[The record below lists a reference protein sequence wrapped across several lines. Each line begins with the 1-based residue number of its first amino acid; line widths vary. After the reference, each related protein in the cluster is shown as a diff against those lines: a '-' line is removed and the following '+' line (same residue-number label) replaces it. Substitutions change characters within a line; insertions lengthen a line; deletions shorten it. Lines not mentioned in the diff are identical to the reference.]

1 MIYFCCDERRRKK
14 LLDENER
21 RRALGEATLNGI
33 DYLEVLDRE
42 APPGIPRQRT
52 LLVRAFEPLPA
63 FTRDNVSIDGGERV
77 EPVGIEW
84 AYRADALPGS
94 LGLSVAEKNY
104 FNAFPA
110 AEKARLLI
118 VRTDSTGDF
127 SNYRFA
133 LIQVAGSSTPPDGF
147 DPVFSTVNFSFKV
160 ECPSDFDCREKSSCP
175 TPPSASPPINYLAK
189 DYAGFRRL
197 LLDRIAL
204 LAPDWRERSPADLGV
219 ALVELLAYVGD
230 RLSYQQDATVTEA
243 YLGTARRR
251 VSIRRHARLLDYP
264 MHDGCNAR
272 TWVHFTCEPNTD
284 GVVLPAGTIVLTK
297 VPSEGL
303 TLPSH
308 WQDLESV
315 RRAQPVVFAT
325 RHDLAL
331 FTAHNRLSFY
341 SWGDERCCLPKGAT
355 RATLKGHYPGLMAG
369 EVLVFQEVLGP
380 RTGREEDADPSRRHA
395 VRLTHVQCFAAAN
408 QPLRDPLNNQDVTEI
423 SWSEADALPFPFCLS
438 AQTDA
443 GHAGAPREDVSIALG
458 NIALADHGEEIRDP
472 KDLGTVPVAKLRR
485 PRPRNADCCDETLGE
500 YLPPRF
506 QPVIADWTEPLTFAT
521 PAKSSPLFT
530 MDYKA
535 ALGTALNQHKLPPT
549 LEERFRG
556 EGVLFSH
563 PLSVQGAFRRWA
575 VSDGRQAFR
584 IERDGTHLRIHAVT
598 EPAAAALRQDPRSA
612 VPAVYRLEGLKDG
625 RTTPWDVQRDLLS
638 SLPGDAHF
646 VVEPEDD
653 GNARVRFGDNLHGR
667 RPESGTRFTARY
679 RIGNGAAGNI
689 GAYSLAHVVNDD
701 PAVSNLAEISNPL
714 PAEGGCEPESSEEV
728 RQRAPEAFRKQERAI
743 TEQDYADVT
752 ERDRQIQ
759 RAAGTFRWTG
769 SWLTVFVTADRVGG
783 RPVDQDFKDALL
795 RRLEYFRMAGHDLDV
810 DAPRPVSLE
819 ILMHVCVQPGYFRS
833 DVREALL
840 EVFSRGLQPNG
851 QRGVFHPDNF
861 TFGQPVYLSRLYA
874 AAQSVPGV
882 ASVHIEK
889 FQRQGH
895 DDATALRTGRLEL
908 GRLEIARCDNARNFP
923 EHGVF
928 HLELGGGK

>member
-21 RRALGEATLNGI
+21 RRQLGDATLNGI

-42 APPGIPRQRT
+42 APAGVPRQRT
-52 LLVRAFEPLPA
+52 LLVRTFEPMPA
-63 FTRDNVSIDGGERV
+63 FTRDQVRVDGGERI

-84 AYRADALPGS
+84 AHRADALPAS
-94 LGLSVAEKNY
+94 LALSTAEKNY
-104 FNAFPA
+104 FNSLPA
-110 AEKARLLI
+110 AEKPQLLI

-133 LIQVAGSSTPPDGF
+133 LLEVAGGATPPDGF
-147 DPVFSTVNFSFKV
+147 DPVFSAVNFSFKV
-160 ECPSDFDCREKSSCP
+160 ECPADFDCRETSSRP
-175 TPPSASPPINYLAK
+175 APASLSPPINYLAK

-197 LLDRIAL
+197 LLDRISL
-204 LAPDWRERSPADLGV
+204 LAPEWRERSPADLGI

-251 VSIRRHARLLDYP
+251 VSIRRHARLLDYT

-284 GVVLPAGTIVLTK
+284 GVVLPAGSTVLTQ
-297 VPSEGL
+297 VPAEAMM
-303 TLPSH
+303 LPSH
-308 WQDLESV
+308 WQDLDTV
-315 RRAQPVVFAT
+315 RRARPVVFST
-325 RHDLAL
+325 LHDLAL
-331 FTAHNRLSFY
+331 FTEHNRFSFY
-341 SWGDERCCLPKGAT
+341 SWGDERCCLPQGAT
-355 RATLKGHYPGLMAG
+355 RATLKGHYPSLMAG

-380 RTGREEDADPSRRHA
+380 KTGREADADPSRRHA
-395 VRLTHVQCFAAAN
+395 VRLTHVQAFAGTN
-408 QPLRDPLNNQDVTEI
+408 QRLRDPLNQQEVTEI
-423 SWSEADALPFPFCLS
+423 WWSETDALPFPFCLS
-438 AQTDA
+438 AHTDA
-443 GHAGAPREDVSIALG
+443 SHAGAPREDVSIALG
-458 NIALADHGEEIRDP
+458 NIALADHGEKIRES
-472 KDLGTVPVAKLRR
+472 KDLGVVPSARLRR
-485 PRPRNADCCDETLGE
+485 PPPRNADRCDDAPGAEV
-500 YLPPRF
+500 PPRF
-506 QPVIADWTEPLTFAT
+506 QPVLADWTEPLTFAT
-521 PAKSSPLFT
+521 PARASLLFR
-530 MDYKA
+530 MDYTA
-535 ALGTALNQHKLPPT
+535 ALGTALNQHKLPPV
-549 LEERFRG
+549 LEERFRS

-563 PLSVQGAFRRWA
+563 PLSVQGTTRRWA

-584 IERDGTHLRIHAVT
+584 IERDASHLRIFPAS
-598 EPAAAALRQDPRSA
+598 EPASGTLQQDPRSA
-612 VPAVYRLEGLKDG
+612 VPAVLRLEGAKNG
-625 RTTPWDVQRDLLS
+625 RTASWDVRRDLLA

-653 GNARVRFGDNLHGR
+653 GNARVRFGDNQHGR

-689 GAYSLAHVVNDD
+689 GAYSLYHVVNDD
-701 PAVSNLAEISNPL
+701 PAVANIAAVGNPL
-714 PAEGGCEPESSEEV
+714 AAEGGCEPETSEEV
-728 RQRAPEAFRKQERAI
+728 RQRAPEAFRKQERAV

-752 ERDRQIQ
+752 ERDSHIQ
-759 RAAGTFRWTG
+759 RATGTFRWTG
-769 SWLTVFVTADRVGG
+769 SWLTAFVTPDRVGG
-783 RPVDQDFKDALL
+783 RKVDRDFKDALL
-795 RRLEYFRMAGHDLDV
+795 HRLEYYRMAGHDLDV
-810 DAPRPVSLE
+810 DAPRYVSLE

-840 EVFSRGLQPNG
+840 EVFSRGRQPNG

-895 DDATALRTGRLEL
+895 DDATALRIGRIEL
-908 GRLEIARCDNARNFP
+908 GRLEIARCDNDRNFP